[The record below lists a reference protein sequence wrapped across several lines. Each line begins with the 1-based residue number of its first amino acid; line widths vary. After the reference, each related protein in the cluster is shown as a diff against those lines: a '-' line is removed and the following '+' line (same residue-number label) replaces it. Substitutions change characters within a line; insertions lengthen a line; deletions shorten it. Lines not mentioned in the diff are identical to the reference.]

1 MSLRVPS
8 PRPRSAQPQ
17 PWLRSSGVS
26 DDVLPD
32 SGRHHRL
39 RTSQA
44 VQRCAACRDAA
55 CSGAGGRRGLGRAR
69 TALSGRGDRRCRLCA
84 CAVVE
89 FLMHD
94 KNYNGS
100 IDLDECVQLLYARFG
115 KVRRVLASRPVPF
128 APHPATTHHVPS
140 ASRLSP
146 PASRLPPPCL
156 PTPRA
161 VRAPAPAALLQEV
174 VDKRVREMFG
184 QSDTEKNISFSKCAT
199 AAPPPRPA
207 APSPR
212 PAAPSPR
219 PAAPR
224 RAPPRPAAPRRA
236 PPRHRRAPPR
246 PAAPSP
252 RPAAPRRAPPR
263 PAGTCAPPPPRWNAP

>member
-1 MSLRVPS
+1 
-8 PRPRSAQPQ
+8 
-17 PWLRSSGVS
+17 
-26 DDVLPD
+26 
-32 SGRHHRL
+32 
-39 RTSQA
+39 
-44 VQRCAACRDAA
+44 
-55 CSGAGGRRGLGRAR
+55 
-69 TALSGRGDRRCRLCA
+69 
-84 CAVVE
+84 
-89 FLMHD
+89 MHD

-236 PPRHRRAPPR
+236 PPR
-246 PAAPSP
+246 
-252 RPAAPRRAPPR
+252 PAAPRRHLCSAPAPLECSLSWEAQHWAGARTHMHARARTHRVREGEEGGRMREHKAER
-263 PAGTCAPPPPRWNAP
+263 PEGGESAVAFVPHHPCPLRPLQVRGHPEAELQPEGR